1 MICKEPLYINHK
13 LTKEIYNKSRFTLT
27 VSIFVI
33 KIFENLKASL
43 KKLNMKFLGNV
54 LATIVGLF
62 VFFMLGF
69 FGLLI
74 LGAVLGGD
82 SKHVAV
88 ESNSVIELDLSQI
101 KNDYAGKFNFKDFD
115 YYEAK
120 HDGLVDILR
129 AIKEAKTDDH
139 IKGISILNDQSDLG
153 MAQIK
158 AVRTEL
164 ENFKKSGKFVLAYA
178 NAYSQKEYYLNS
190 VAQTIYINPI
200 GELEFKGLS
209 SELLFFKDFQEKYG
223 LKMEVIR
230 HGKYKS
236 AVEPFLENKMSEA
249 NREQVTSL
257 LNSVWNTMVTDIA
270 KSRKIPVANL
280 NHIANGLLARTPE
293 MAKNQKLVDVIA
305 YEDVYHDAIKKA
317 LKLDLKKEYHKI
329 SILDYAENV
338 ATTATESN
346 TDDRIA
352 IIYAQGEI
360 GSGEGDINTIGE
372 GSMRRSLQEAR
383 KDENIK
389 AIVLRIDSPGG
400 NAVTSELIWREI
412 ELTKKVKPVVV
423 SLGNYAASGGY
434 YIACNGNTIVSEAN
448 TITGSIG
455 VFGTLPNFAPLTE
468 KMGIHAEQ
476 VNTHE
481 NAADYSVFTPLNEK
495 FRIVTQEGV
504 EKIYNLFVN
513 RVATGRKMTF
523 EQVDAIAQGRVWS
536 GTEALRIGLVDQIGG
551 MDVALQEAT
560 RLAKLKNYKTK
571 SFPEFE
577 KKFDDLL
584 AELGLPFLKSKEQF
598 IKEELGAE
606 NYKIIEQIKKVQA
619 KKGIQAAM
627 PFEIIIK

>member
-1 MICKEPLYINHK
+1 
-13 LTKEIYNKSRFTLT
+13 
-27 VSIFVI
+27 
-33 KIFENLKASL
+33 
-43 KKLNMKFLGNV
+43 
-54 LATIVGLF
+54 
-62 VFFMLGF
+62 
-69 FGLLI
+69 
-74 LGAVLGGD
+74 
-82 SKHVAV
+82 
-88 ESNSVIELDLSQI
+88 
-101 KNDYAGKFNFKDFD
+101 
-115 YYEAK
+115 
-120 HDGLVDILR
+120 
-129 AIKEAKTDDH
+129 
-139 IKGISILNDQSDLG
+139 
-153 MAQIK
+153 
-158 AVRTEL
+158 
-164 ENFKKSGKFVLAYA
+164 
-178 NAYSQKEYYLNS
+178 
-190 VAQTIYINPI
+190 
-200 GELEFKGLS
+200 
-209 SELLFFKDFQEKYG
+209 
-223 LKMEVIR
+223 
-230 HGKYKS
+230 
-236 AVEPFLENKMSEA
+236 
-249 NREQVTSL
+249 
-257 LNSVWNTMVTDIA
+257 
-270 KSRKIPVANL
+270 
-280 NHIANGLLARTPE
+280 
-293 MAKNQKLVDVIA
+293 
-305 YEDVYHDAIKKA
+305 
-317 LKLDLKKEYHKI
+317 LDLKKEYHKI

-338 ATTATESN
+338 ATTATEST
-346 TDDRIA
+346 TDNRIA

-504 EKIYNLFVN
+504 EKIYNLFVK

-551 MDVALQEAT
+551 MDVALQEAA

-584 AELGLPFLKSKEQF
+584 AELGLPFLKSKEEF

-627 PFEIIIK
+627 QFEIIIK